1 MTSMTKLIHQKK
13 EKKVRGIQNLKCI
26 ELGFK
31 LNPHKLMFNE
41 NQYCI
46 LLNQLFHNH
55 LPKAFNLPRNPK
67 VEHKNVRE
75 MQIGSKLPL
84 NPSNVTSLQFTE
96 SLFKSE
102 SWKYP
107 QCPLTLQLRTILQ

>member
-13 EKKVRGIQNLKCI
+13 VQGIQNLNCI

-67 VEHKNVRE
+67 VEHRNVTE

-84 NPSNVTSLQFTE
+84 NPSNVISLPFTK
-96 SLFKSE
+96 SVFKSE
-102 SWKYP
+102 SWKCP
-107 QCPLTLQLRTILQ
+107 QCPLMLQLRTILQ